1 MRNLKLG
8 VVACGLLGVVGCFL
22 PLTESVSFF
31 GTRAFDA
38 WNVYI
43 TLAGFALAAAMGALG
58 VAKRMEPWMAII
70 ALVGFAMIVLR
81 VRGDLVDLLRGGIG
95 AKLMGIGAIG
105 GLLFAIGAS
114 LKPEPPR

>member
-8 VVACGLLGVVGCFL
+8 VVACGLLGLVGCFL
-22 PLTESVSFF
+22 PLTESLSFF

-38 WNVYI
+38 ANVYI
-43 TLAGFALAAAMGALG
+43 TLAGFAIAAAMGALG
-58 VAKRMEPWMAII
+58 VARRMESWMAII

-81 VRGDLVDLLRGGIG
+81 LRGDVVDLLQAGIG
-95 AKLMGIGAIG
+95 AKLVGIGAIA

-114 LKPEPPR
+114 LKPEPSR